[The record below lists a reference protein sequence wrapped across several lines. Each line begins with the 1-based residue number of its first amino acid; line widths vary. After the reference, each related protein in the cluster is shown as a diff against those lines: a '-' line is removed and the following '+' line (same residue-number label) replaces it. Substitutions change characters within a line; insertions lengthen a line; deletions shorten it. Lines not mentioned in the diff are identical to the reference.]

1 MLPLLLGGHPDRFL
15 SVPPG
20 DVPRGALV
28 LVVEV
33 LARGPRAR
41 LQAAVQKR
49 VPQDAV
55 GLRVQAC
62 TWDY

>member
-33 LARGPRAR
+33 LPGGVVPG
-41 LQAAVQKR
+41 LHAAVQER
-49 VPQDAV
+49 VPDDPV
-55 GLRVQAC
+55 RLGVQA
-62 TWDY
+62 WKRDK